1 MQGNLTVLD
10 SQFCTMDT
18 AFCGVYI
25 TAKFAINLHY
35 SGIPDSNNYKW
46 DPEYLTFIPDSKRK
60 ISQIPDSL
68 TWGDSDPK
76 INTFSVKLKPS
87 N

>member
-10 SQFCTMDT
+10 SQFCAMDT
-18 AFCGVYI
+18 AFWI
-25 TAKFAINLHY
+25 LW
-35 SGIPDSNNYKW
+35 IPDSNYHW

-68 TWGDSDPK
+68 TWGDSDPT
-76 INTFSVKLKPS
+76 INMFSVKLKPV